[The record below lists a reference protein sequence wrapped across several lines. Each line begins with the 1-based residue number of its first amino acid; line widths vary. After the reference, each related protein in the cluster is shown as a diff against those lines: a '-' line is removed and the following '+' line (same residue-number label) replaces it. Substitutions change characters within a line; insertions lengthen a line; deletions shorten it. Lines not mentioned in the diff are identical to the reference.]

1 MDGFLE
7 FGACN
12 DESCLPPTQ
21 IPFKY
26 GKKAEADLIVAKGKE
41 EAPVNV
47 VEKQSESDLWKPV
60 TMNCKC

>member
-1 MDGFLE
+1 MKFTGNDYFMDGFLE

-26 GKKAEADLIVAKGKE
+26 GKKQ
-41 EAPVNV
+41 
-47 VEKQSESDLWKPV
+47 KQI
-60 TMNCKC
+60 